1 MDWREDSL
9 SPEES
14 FIDAVV
20 KHVRFRPD
28 RRAIAEELRQHL
40 AESASWLEEEERL
53 SPEEAQRA
61 ALARMGE
68 AEAVGEGL
76 NLTHKPL
83 LGWAWYLSRI
93 LCAVVCLTFGLYLAY
108 MLVGVTAITLVR
120 GLDQTVFYRYDEAVE
135 RIISVEKTFD
145 LGPHT
150 MTIDEVALLEDG
162 DVIVRYHGVGGLR
175 VNWHAPSISVRDE
188 EGQPL
193 GGGGIST
200 AGWINWKEDHVSL
213 PEGTERL
220 VLGWPEIDP
229 EAVATVDLTGGEGG
243 VA

>member
-1 MDWREDSL
+1 MAWREDSL
-9 SPEES
+9 SPEEC
-14 FIDAVV
+14 FIDRVV
-20 KHVRFRPD
+20 KQVRFRPD

-40 AESASWLEEEERL
+40 AESTAWLEEEEQL
-53 SPEEAQRA
+53 PPEEARKV

-93 LCAVVCLTFGLYLAY
+93 LCAAVCLTFGLYLAY
-108 MLVGVTAITLVR
+108 VLVGVTVITVVDSL
-120 GLDQTVFYRYDEAVE
+120 GQTVFYHYDQPVE

-162 DVIVRYHGVGGLR
+162 DVIVRYHGVGGPR
-175 VNWHAPSISVRDE
+175 VNWHAPSISVRDQA
-188 EGQPL
+188 GDFL
-193 GGGGIST
+193 GGGGTST

-220 VLGWPEIDP
+220 VMGWPALDP
-229 EAVATVDLTGGEGG
+229 AAVVTVDLTGGEGG
-243 VA
+243 AA

>member
-1 MDWREDSL
+1 MVLREDSL
-9 SPEES
+9 SPEER
-14 FIDAVV
+14 FIGAVV
-20 KHVRFRPD
+20 KRVRFRPD

-40 AESASWLEEEERL
+40 AESAAWLEEEEQL
-53 SPEEAQRA
+53 PPEEARKA

-93 LCAVVCLTFGLYLAY
+93 LCAAVCLTFGLYLAY
-108 MLVGVTAITLVR
+108 VLIGVTAVTVVR
-120 GLDQTVFYRYDEAVE
+120 GLEQTVFYQYDEPVE
-135 RIISVEKTFD
+135 RVISVEKTFD

-162 DVIVRYHGVGGLR
+162 HVIVRYHGVGGLR
-175 VNWHAPSISVRDE
+175 VNWHAPSISVRDQAE
-188 EGQPL
+188 TPL
-193 GGGGIST
+193 GGGGTST
-200 AGWINWKEDHVSL
+200 AGWINWKEDRISL

-220 VLGWPEIDP
+220 VMGWPEIDP
-229 EAVATVDLTGGEGG
+229 EAVVTVDLTGGEGG
-243 VA
+243 AA